1 MASQRNEP
9 ERRESSSARNG
20 SGMALR
26 DAARRAV
33 RGFTGLLGLEVRGVT
48 GARRTEDG
56 WSVLVDVI
64 ELERVPQSTS
74 LVATYRVD
82 VDERGELVSYERL
95 RRFTLG
101 ATDQS

>member
-9 ERRESSSARNG
+9 DRHGSPSSRDG

-26 DAARRAV
+26 DAAKHAV
-33 RGFTGLLGLEVRGVT
+33 RGFTGLLGQDVHGVT
-48 GARRTEDG
+48 GARKTDHG

-64 ELERVPQSTS
+64 ELERIPQSTS

-82 VDERGELVSYERL
+82 IDAQGELVSYERL